1 MKNDESQN
9 AGMWSEAM
17 RVCREYLPSQEA
29 ALRRELGQRS
39 GQLDSGSGAA
49 TGSVLLEEARR
60 WLEVGE
66 VRAALEILLREQR
79 APKPV
84 LMQAADVLLHRA
96 EPELAAQLG
105 PDLGARLV
113 AAGEQAL
120 AAQVCI
126 SRLPWQ
132 SHQCH
137 RLKIFFFFMIVVK
150 NLLLCIYMRLY
161 IISYIHVHT

>member
-1 MKNDESQN
+1 
-9 AGMWSEAM
+9 MWSEAM

-39 GQLDSGSGAA
+39 GQLDSGNGTAA
-49 TGSVLLEEARR
+49 GSVLLEEVRR

-66 VRAALEILLREQR
+66 VRTALEILLREQR

-84 LMQAADVLLHRA
+84 LLQAADVLLHRA

-105 PDLGARLV
+105 PDLGSRLF

-120 AAQVCI
+120 AAQV
-126 SRLPWQ
+126 R
-132 SHQCH
+132 
-137 RLKIFFFFMIVVK
+137 
-150 NLLLCIYMRLY
+150 Y
-161 IISYIHVHT
+161 II

>member
-1 MKNDESQN
+1 MKMIVGLTQN

-29 ALRRELGQRS
+29 ALRRELGQRT
-39 GQLDSGSGAA
+39 GQLDSGNGSASGSS
-49 TGSVLLEEARR
+49 SVLLEEARR
-60 WLEVGE
+60 WLEIGE

-84 LMQAADVLLHRA
+84 LLQAADILLHRA

-105 PDLGARLV
+105 PDLGSRLF

-120 AAQVCI
+120 AAQVYFVCE
-126 SRLPWQ
+126 
-132 SHQCH
+132 
-137 RLKIFFFFMIVVK
+137 VV
-150 NLLLCIYMRLY
+150 MRSE
-161 IISYIHVHT
+161 I